1 MPRAR
6 VVTFRSQTMGQIA
19 DLIHDEGLSC
29 QASQDIL
36 SFLAGTLVRYQDEGI
51 ELIPNILF
59 CEDAD
64 SALKTFPGAVR
75 YQVGAAPLTSD
86 SVNRILKE
94 CAPLTVGGWCIY
106 IERTSTTDLKYGV
119 FNYLQLPTTIP
130 LAEAI
135 SLMPDLFCV
144 LVRRTSPSTIEIRG
158 SKGNSL
164 SLIFSTVREQ
174 PIQSDPISAFAIDC
188 CLDLGNADDFRI
200 YFQRLLEQALT
211 RSHGTILATTRSNN
225 LRGISE
231 LKDAIPVV
239 PKLDIYAAF
248 MGYREI
254 GSAESIVTLQ
264 NRESLLTGLLHCDGI
279 VMFNTQGCVIAY
291 RVFYRP
297 GSQDPVR
304 AEPLAGGPAA
314 GLLKER
320 KLLSA
325 VVWYQCSSGHKTA

>member
-1 MPRAR
+1 
-6 VVTFRSQTMGQIA
+6 
-19 DLIHDEGLSC
+19 
-29 QASQDIL
+29 
-36 SFLAGTLVRYQDEGI
+36 
-51 ELIPNILF
+51 
-59 CEDAD
+59 
-64 SALKTFPGAVR
+64 
-75 YQVGAAPLTSD
+75 
-86 SVNRILKE
+86 
-94 CAPLTVGGWCIY
+94 
-106 IERTSTTDLKYGV
+106 
-119 FNYLQLPTTIP
+119 
-130 LAEAI
+130 
-135 SLMPDLFCV
+135 MPDLFCV

-304 AEPLAGGPAA
+304 AEPLAGGTRRRAFEGA
-314 GLLKER
+314 KTLVGSSLVSMLFRSQDGLTLHFR
-320 KLLSA
+320 
-325 VVWYQCSSGHKTA
+325 SGR